1 MRTMRGWSSS
11 GSANGGPDTA
21 TAAVQAPVA
30 SNTGAAID
38 DMPAADSSTLTA
50 WPTRRT
56 SARARSSDERDLMVR
71 GPRRVSP
78 ACTTASTWAR
88 LAERQQAL
96 AGRRSVGGPA
106 TAEPRRHRDH
116 ARALEAV
123 DVDDV
128 GHREHRDVG
137 GETGLRAQHL
147 QRRVGDV
154 AQVEPGDH
162 LLAELVDLEAQAV
175 AAVRGLFDP
184 PRPDERGQQP
194 VDGRL
199 AHPEPA
205 GQFRDAEHGLG
216 EAERRQDVGR
226 LGDGRI
232 RLRSGSGLAHAPSS
246 PPPVHQVTPSNASQ
260 QRRVSSAPAM

>member
-1 MRTMRGWSSS
+1 
-11 GSANGGPDTA
+11 
-21 TAAVQAPVA
+21 
-30 SNTGAAID
+30 
-38 DMPAADSSTLTA
+38 
-50 WPTRRT
+50 
-56 SARARSSDERDLMVR
+56 MVR
-71 GPRRVSP
+71 GPRRVQPSLHDGVDLG
-78 ACTTASTWAR
+78 A

-96 AGRRSVGGPA
+96 ARRRSVGGPA

-137 GETGLRAQHL
+137 RETGLRAQHL
-147 QRRVGDV
+147 ERGVGDV

-162 LLAELVDLEAQAV
+162 LLAELVDLEAQAI

-184 PRPDERGQQP
+184 ARPDERGQQP

-199 AHPEPA
+199 AHAEPA

-246 PPPVHQVTPSNASQ
+246 PPPIHQVTPSNASQ
-260 QRRVSSAPAM
+260 QRRVSSAPATYAPRAERRFSSVSRYRSANSPTWPPCSSSTVMWIVWNA